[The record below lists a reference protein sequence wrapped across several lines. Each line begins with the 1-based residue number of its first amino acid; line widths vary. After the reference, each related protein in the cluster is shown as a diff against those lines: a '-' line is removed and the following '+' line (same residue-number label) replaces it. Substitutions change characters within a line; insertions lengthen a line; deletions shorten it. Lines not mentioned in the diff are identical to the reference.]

1 VSSSPDVLLTSALV
15 AAVKGSGGDLEDLFT
30 EDVTA
35 WSPNLFVTSRSEL
48 AAEWATRDETF
59 SAPEIIITSLD
70 MVGTKAIAEWLVEA
84 DHTGPFQIAG
94 DVVAE
99 PTGRRLVLAGVTV
112 AETRGGRISAL
123 RTYFDDAALL
133 EQILVTD

>member
-1 VSSSPDVLLTSALV
+1 VSTSPDVLLTSALV

-48 AAEWATRDETF
+48 ASEWATRDETF

-70 MVGTKAIAEWLVEA
+70 VVGTKAIAEWLVEA
-84 DHTGPFQIAG
+84 DHTGPFQIAD

-99 PTGRRLVLAGVTV
+99 ATGRRLVLAGVTI

-133 EQILVTD
+133 EQILVND